1 MYKLVYLYRQPGC
14 IYVGSVIISATW
26 LFDQISRCDKD
37 KRWEMNMA
45 MEMSR
50 EPI

>member
-1 MYKLVYLYRQPGC
+1 MYTLLYLYRQPGC
-14 IYVGSVIISATW
+14 IYVASVIISATW
-26 LFDQISRCDKD
+26 LFDQISRCDKE
-37 KRWEMNMA
+37 KRGKMNMA